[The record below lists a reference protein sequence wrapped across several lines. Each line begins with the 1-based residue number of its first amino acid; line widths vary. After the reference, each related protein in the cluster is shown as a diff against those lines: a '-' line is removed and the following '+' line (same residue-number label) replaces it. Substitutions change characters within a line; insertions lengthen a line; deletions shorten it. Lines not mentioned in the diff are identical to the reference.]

1 MPYLSYQH
9 PYTARGHC
17 VTPLP
22 DMGLGTPVEPAHAQL
37 STGCQN
43 TNGTRNRSSSHSR
56 PFLLNNH
63 CTWKA
68 GETVRG
74 IMPRRAFVIGAGLLF
89 LSVFSKSSF
98 AAPDWSL
105 TSLRDSVAT
114 SVWASGS
121 ALLSDARHIEETNTS
136 QVEGSI

>member
-9 PYTARGHC
+9 LYTARRHY
-17 VTPLP
+17 VTPLVA
-22 DMGLGTPVEPAHAQL
+22 MGLGTLVEPAHAQL

-43 TNGTRNRSSSHSR
+43 TNGTSNCSSSHSR

-74 IMPRRAFVIGAGLLF
+74 IMPRRALVIGAGLLF
-89 LSVFSKSSF
+89 LSVFSRSSF
-98 AAPDWSL
+98 AAPDWSKMP
-105 TSLRDSVAT
+105 LRDSVAT
-114 SVWASGS
+114 SMWASGS
-121 ALLSDARHIEETNTS
+121 AFLSDARHIEETNTS

>member
-1 MPYLSYQH
+1 MPYPSYPH
-9 PYTARGHC
+9 TYTARRHF
-17 VTPLP
+17 VTPLVA
-22 DMGLGTPVEPAHAQL
+22 MGLGTLVEPAYAQL

-43 TNGTRNRSSSHSR
+43 TNGTRNRSSNHSR

-74 IMPRRAFVIGAGLLF
+74 TMPRRALIIGAGLLF
-89 LSVFSKSSF
+89 LSVFSRSSF

-105 TSLRDSVAT
+105 TPLRDSVAT
-114 SVWASGS
+114 SVWTSGS
-121 ALLSDARHIEETNTS
+121 ALSSDARHIKETNTS

>member
-1 MPYLSYQH
+1 MPYLPHRH
-9 PYTARGHC
+9 PQAARRHF
-17 VTPLP
+17 VTPLVA
-22 DMGLGTPVEPAHAQL
+22 MGLGTLAEPALAQL

-43 TNGTRNRSSSHSR
+43 TNGTRNRSSNHSR

-74 IMPRRAFVIGAGLLF
+74 TMPRRVLVTGAGLLF
-89 LSVFSKSSF
+89 LSVFLRSSF
-98 AAPDWSL
+98 AASDWSL
-105 TSLRDSVAT
+105 TPLRDSVAT
-114 SVWASGS
+114 STRASGS
-121 ALLSDARHIEETNTS
+121 ALSPDGRLVQEANTS

>member
-1 MPYLSYQH
+1 MPYLSYEH

-17 VTPLP
+17 VTPLLA
-22 DMGLGTPVEPAHAQL
+22 MGLGALVEPAHAQL

-43 TNGTRNRSSSHSR
+43 TNGTSNRSSSHSR
-56 PFLLNNH
+56 PFLLNNY
-63 CTWKA
+63 CTLKV

-74 IMPRRAFVIGAGLLF
+74 TMPRRAIVRGAGLLF

-121 ALLSDARHIEETNTS
+121 TLLSDARHIEETNTS

>member
-1 MPYLSYQH
+1 MPYLSYEH

-17 VTPLP
+17 VTPLLA
-22 DMGLGTPVEPAHAQL
+22 MGLGALVEPAHAQL

-43 TNGTRNRSSSHSR
+43 TNGTSNRSSSHSR

-74 IMPRRAFVIGAGLLF
+74 TMPRRVLVTGAGLLF
-89 LSVFSKSSF
+89 LSVFSRSSF

>member
-1 MPYLSYQH
+1 MPYLSYPH
-9 PYTARGHC
+9 PYTAKGHC
-17 VTPLP
+17 VTPLLA
-22 DMGLGTPVEPAHAQL
+22 MGLGTLVEPAHAQL
-37 STGCQN
+37 SIGCQN
-43 TNGTRNRSSSHSR
+43 TNGTSNRSSSHSQ

-74 IMPRRAFVIGAGLLF
+74 TMPRRAFVIGAGLVF

>member
-1 MPYLSYQH
+1 MPHLSYQH
-9 PYTARGHC
+9 PCTARSHF
-17 VTPLP
+17 VTPLVA
-22 DMGLGTPVEPAHAQL
+22 MGLGTLVEPAHAQL

-43 TNGTRNRSSSHSR
+43 TNGTRNRSSNHSW
-56 PFLLNNH
+56 PFLLNTH

-89 LSVFSKSSF
+89 LSVFSRSSF
-98 AAPDWSL
+98 AAPDWS
-105 TSLRDSVAT
+105 TTPLRDSVAT
-114 SVWASGS
+114 SMWASGS
-121 ALLSDARHIEETNTS
+121 AFLSDARHIEETNTS

>member
-1 MPYLSYQH
+1 MPYLSSQRL
-9 PYTARGHC
+9 YTARRHF
-17 VTPLP
+17 VTPLVA
-22 DMGLGTPVEPAHAQL
+22 MGLGTLVEPAHAQL
-37 STGCQN
+37 STGWQN
-43 TNGTRNRSSSHSR
+43 TNGTRNRSSNHSR
-56 PFLLNNH
+56 PFLLSNH

-74 IMPRRAFVIGAGLLF
+74 TMPRRAIIIGAGLLF
-89 LSVFSKSSF
+89 LSVFSRSSF

-105 TSLRDSVAT
+105 TPLGDGVAT

-121 ALLSDARHIEETNTS
+121 ALSSDARHIEETNTS

>member
-1 MPYLSYQH
+1 MQYLPYQH
-9 PYTARGHC
+9 PNTARRHC
-17 VTPLP
+17 VTPLLA
-22 DMGLGTPVEPAHAQL
+22 MGLGTLIELAHAQL

-43 TNGTRNRSSSHSR
+43 TNGTSNRSSSHSR

-74 IMPRRAFVIGAGLLF
+74 IMPRRAFVIGAGPLF
-89 LSVFSKSSF
+89 LSVFSRSSF
-98 AAPDWSL
+98 AAPDWS
-105 TSLRDSVAT
+105 TTPLRDSVAT

-121 ALLSDARHIEETNTS
+121 ALLSDARHMEETNTS